1 MKSQAERAEEFAA
14 LHSAPGAFV
23 APNPWDPGSAR
34 ILAGLGFKALTTT
47 SSGYARSIGVTDH
60 RAGRDRVLAH
70 IRAMVEAV
78 DLPISADLENGF
90 GRDPE
95 TVAETIRLG
104 AASGLVGASIEDATG
119 DRDAPVF
126 EIARAAERIRAA
138 SEAARRLPFPFLLTG
153 RTDTCLLGHSD
164 LADAIRRLQ
173 WYQEAGADVLLATA
187 PPTAEAIRSIVA
199 SVDRPLHVLIGPRDR
214 LLTVAGLA
222 ELGVKRI
229 SIGGALASAA
239 YSGLVRAARE
249 LADGSLEWTRS
260 LLRGGEIDALLD
272 AGAAAAE

>member
-1 MKSQAERAEEFAA
+1 MKSQAERADEFAA
-14 LHSAPGAFV
+14 LHAAPGAFV

-70 IRAMVEAV
+70 VRAMVEAV

-119 DRDAPVF
+119 DGEAPIF
-126 EIARAAERIRAA
+126 EIARAAERMRAA
-138 SEAARRLPFPFLLTG
+138 SEAARGLPFRFLLTG
-153 RTDTCLLGHSD
+153 RTDTLLLGHSD

-173 WYQEAGADVLLATA
+173 AYQEAGADVLLATA
-187 PPTAEAIRSIVA
+187 PPTAEAIRTIVA
-199 SVDRPLHVLIGPRDR
+199 SVDRPVHVLIGPRDR

-239 YSGLVRAARE
+239 YSGLIRAARE

-260 LLRGGEIDALLD
+260 LIRGGEIDALLGRGA
-272 AGAAAAE
+272 AGAE